1 MKLRV
6 TERFARRY
14 RSLPREIQ
22 ERVDAQ
28 LELLLENP
36 RHPSLRSKKMQGT
49 SRIWEL
55 RVTQGYR
62 LTFQIEGEV
71 YELRTVGTHDIL
83 REP

>member
-1 MKLRV
+1 MRLSPSG
-6 TERFARRY
+6 RFVRKY
-14 RSLPREIQ
+14 QGLPQQIQ

-28 LELLLENP
+28 LELLLHNP

-49 SRIWEL
+49 AHIWEL

-62 LTFQIEGEV
+62 LTYQIEGDAYV
-71 YELRTVGTHDIL
+71 LRNVGTHDIL

>member
-1 MKLRV
+1 VKLQV

-14 RSLPREIQ
+14 RALPREIQ

-28 LELLLENP
+28 LELPLENP
-36 RHPSLRSKKMQGT
+36 RHPSLRSRKMQGT
-49 SRIWEL
+49 ARIWEL

-62 LTFQIEGEV
+62 LTFQIEGDV
-71 YELRTVGTHDIL
+71 YLLRTVGTHDIL